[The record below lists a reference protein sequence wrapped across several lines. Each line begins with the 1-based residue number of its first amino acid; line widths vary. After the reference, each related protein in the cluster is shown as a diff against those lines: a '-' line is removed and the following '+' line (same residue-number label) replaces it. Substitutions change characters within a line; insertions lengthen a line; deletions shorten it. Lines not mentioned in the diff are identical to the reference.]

1 MTLLIPAVSSLL
13 PSRPFWRKYAKRS
26 LRVHCDLSV
35 SQSGCLGSALE
46 LNKNIVI
53 PKDRHCLGPFDLPAS
68 LDEVICI
75 NSAICCLS
83 LIGVVAL
90 GLAEVDTR

>member
-1 MTLLIPAVSSLL
+1 MQ
-13 PSRPFWRKYAKRS
+13 S
-26 LRVHCDLSV
+26 LRARCDLSV

-46 LNKNIVI
+46 LNKNIAI
-53 PKDRHCLGPFDLPAS
+53 PTHRHCLGQFDLPAS

-75 NSAICCLS
+75 NNAICCLS